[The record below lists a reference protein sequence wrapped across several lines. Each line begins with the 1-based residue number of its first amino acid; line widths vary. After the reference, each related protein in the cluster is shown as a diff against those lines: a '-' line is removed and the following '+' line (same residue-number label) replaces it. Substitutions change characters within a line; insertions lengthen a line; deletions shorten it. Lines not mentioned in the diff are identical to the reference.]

1 MALFRFEMLPQ
12 VSKYENNFTQ
22 VLISCQLSNLKQH
35 RILEQYIDILLLIYC
50 LFRGLIYL
58 DFNMVVITFTPFL
71 LTGIDHLRRTQ
82 IVRGQYSDKSR
93 CIRMKSICL

>member
-1 MALFRFEMLPQ
+1 MALFRFEMLSK
-12 VSKYENNFTQ
+12 VSKYENYFTQ

-58 DFNMVVITFTPFL
+58 DFNMVVITFNAISFNSNRFHSFPVV
-71 LTGIDHLRRTQ
+71 D
-82 IVRGQYSDKSR
+82 
-93 CIRMKSICL
+93 